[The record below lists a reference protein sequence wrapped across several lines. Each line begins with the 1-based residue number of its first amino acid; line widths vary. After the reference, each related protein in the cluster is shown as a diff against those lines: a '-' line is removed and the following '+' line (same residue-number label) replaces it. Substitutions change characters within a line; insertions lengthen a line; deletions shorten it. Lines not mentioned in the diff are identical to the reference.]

1 MTDVT
6 LPDGTVIRA
15 SSIVDRREHDP
26 TRSFGLYMDH
36 QWRPSWPAE
45 MIDWPDFELPRDGAR
60 AAAQIRAAFSRAK
73 RGAGV
78 EVGCIGGLGRT
89 GPVLAC
95 MAVLAGVDSKD
106 AVAWVR
112 EHYRSSAVETAEQE
126 RWVNWFAASER

>member
-45 MIDWPDFELPRDGAR
+45 MIDWPDFGLPVDPDKAAGGMCCSEDRCGRAQTTTQVTPVEPVLPRRWDKTLHDCDVIEPGGR
-60 AAAQIRAAFSRAK
+60 EFRNEGGYVRDVGDI
-73 RGAGV
+73 AGIT
-78 EVGCIGGLGRT
+78 CFGLL
-89 GPVLAC
+89 P
-95 MAVLAGVDSKD
+95 
-106 AVAWVR
+106 
-112 EHYRSSAVETAEQE
+112 QE
-126 RWVNWFAASER
+126 S